1 MKAAVF
7 KNIESALSIEAVDKP
22 SPGRGELLL
31 KVRACGI
38 CASDL
43 HAAKTA
49 GILPANTILGH
60 EFIGEVEAIGEDV
73 QGWAIGQRATAL
85 PDLSCGVCA
94 MCTKGRFRECTDILP
109 LGFVPQ
115 AAGAYAEY
123 VRVTAEN
130 SVPIVDDIS
139 DADAAMVEPLAVG
152 YDAVRRGRIKAADRV
167 LVIGAGPIGL
177 TVVQWCRFVGAE
189 HVVASDLVASRLE
202 VARKIG
208 ATGVINAR
216 ETGDVIAAYRRE
228 TGTEPNVIVEV
239 VGAPG
244 MIQRCI
250 DMAPRNAR
258 IVVIGVCM
266 QPDTI
271 VPVVAIQKALDISF
285 CYGYSREDWAFIV
298 SMIEQGRIDP
308 SSIVTAKVGFAEFA
322 ETFEMLKKPS
332 DQLKVLLVP

>member
-7 KNIESALSIEAVDKP
+7 KNIESALRIEAVDKP

-43 HAAKTA
+43 HAAKIA
-49 GILPANTILGH
+49 GILPPDTIMGH

-73 QGWAIGQRATAL
+73 HGWAIGQRATAL

-94 MCTKGRFRECTDILP
+94 MCMQGRFRDCSQNLP

-123 VRVTAEN
+123 VRVTADN
-130 SVPIVDDIS
+130 SLPIGDKIS
-139 DADAAMVEPLAVG
+139 DADAAMIEPLAVG

-202 VARKIG
+202 VAKQVG
-208 ATGVINAR
+208 ATAVIDAR
-216 ETGDVIAAYRRE
+216 ESGDVIATYRRE
-228 TGTEPNVIVEV
+228 TGAEPNVIVEV

-250 DMAPRNAR
+250 DMAPRGAR
-258 IVVIGVCM
+258 IVVVGVCM

-285 CYGYSREDWAFIV
+285 CYGYTREDWAFIV

-308 SSIVTAKVGFAEFA
+308 STIVTAKVGFAEFS